1 MFLYLAPF
9 VVAFGAHYLIPG
21 DRLTAT
27 KLIGLT
33 AAMLGLVVA
42 MREGLLEAGQPTL
55 IGDLLCLLAAVLWGA
70 TTVLVRATAL
80 KSAAP
85 EKTLLYQ
92 LAVSG
97 AVLPPISLLLGE
109 PGIVDL
115 SAPVLIAFAYTF
127 IIVAFVSYIAWFWLV
142 RNYPPT
148 RVTAFTFLSP
158 VFGVLAGN
166 LMLGEAFTAS
176 LAASLSLVAFGI
188 YLVNR
193 PQRP

>member
-1 MFLYLAPF
+1 MSEGFLE
-9 VVAFGAHYLIPG
+9 PG
-21 DRLTAT
+21 R
-27 KLIGLT
+27 
-33 AAMLGLVVA
+33 
-42 MREGLLEAGQPTL
+42 PTL
-55 IGDLLCLLAAVLWGA
+55 MGDLLCLLAAMLWGA

-85 EKTLLYQ
+85 EKMLLYQ

-97 AVLPPISLLLGE
+97 VMLPPVSYLAGE
-109 PGIVDL
+109 PGIVNL
-115 SAPVLIAFAYTF
+115 SAPVLLAFAYTF
-127 IIVAFVSYIAWFWLV
+127 VVVAFVSYIAWFWLV

-166 LMLGEAFTAS
+166 LMLGEAFTPS
-176 LAASLSLVAFGI
+176 LAAALTLVAFGI

-193 PQRP
+193 PQRHSP